1 MTSGTAAAPVRFS
14 TTGLPEAERIALWE
28 EHNAQAL
35 IGLRCRSLHDTA
47 LDATEINLQLSR
59 AHLARVLGSPHIVER
74 PDAEIRRVPSD
85 AVACYLTLAGDAFF
99 YCDDGVRLLRPGQLL
114 VCDADQPFVRGFSH
128 GLEELAVKIPHQ
140 VWRDLGGPPSLPRPL
155 VVDAGAVHTRTLAA
169 LVAQALRP
177 EPSDAVL
184 VDEDAVLDLLVSSAN
199 GRAPALSTVHLTVA
213 KTYVDDHL
221 ADPGLSAARIARG
234 IGISERHLS
243 RVFAAGGT
251 SVPRYLLGRRLER
264 ARTLLGAGSEATV
277 AEVAARC
284 GFASAAHFSHR
295 FREHYGLRAGDVLR
309 EARARS

>member
-1 MTSGTAAAPVRFS
+1 MTSGTAAPVRFS

-47 LDATEINLQLSR
+47 LDATEFNLQLSR

-74 PDAEIRRVPSD
+74 PDAEIRRVPSG

-140 VWRDLGGPPSLPRPL
+140 VWRDLGGPPALPRPL

-184 VDEDAVLDLLVSSAN
+184 VDEDTVLDLLVSSAN

-213 KTYVDDHL
+213 KTYVDEHL

-251 SVPRYLLGRRLER
+251 SVPRYLLVRRLER
-264 ARTLLGAGSEATV
+264 ARTLLGAGGETTV

-295 FREHYGLRAGDVLR
+295 FREHFGLRAGDVLR
-309 EARARS
+309 ETRARS